1 MEKLRQIKKIMS
13 LILKK
18 CKSDKDWDK
27 LVENSSQGNF
37 FCTSLFL
44 KLTNNNNNLYFIEED
59 GKILAGVIVNSSS
72 KDDKKIPFFYQHRFQ
87 IWL

>member
-1 MEKLRQIKKIMS
+1 MN

-37 FCTSLFL
+37 FVQVFF
-44 KLTNNNNNLYFIEED
+44 KLTNNNNNLYFIQEMKNF
-59 GKILAGVIVNSSS
+59 GRSYS
-72 KDDKKIPFFYQHRFQ
+72 
-87 IWL
+87 